1 MIDKK
6 ILNKNVYAA
15 LREDRANNDLS
26 HKVLDKKT
34 LKTVEA
40 KLTNNESLVIS
51 GIEWFNPVS
60 YTHLTLPTRT
70 RV

>member
-1 MIDKK
+1 MINKK

-15 LREDRANNDLS
+15 LREDRVNNDLS

-40 KLTNNESLVIS
+40 KLTNNE
-51 GIEWFNPVS
+51 
-60 YTHLTLPTRT
+60 RT
-70 RV
+70 GCIKDDRRGFKSS